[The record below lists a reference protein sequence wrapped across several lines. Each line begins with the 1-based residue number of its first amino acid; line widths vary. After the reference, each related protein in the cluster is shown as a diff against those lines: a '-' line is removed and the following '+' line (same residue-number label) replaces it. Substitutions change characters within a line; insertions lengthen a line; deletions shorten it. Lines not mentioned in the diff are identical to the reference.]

1 MFPHGMDFRGRHK
14 AAIGLKSDYMWRW
27 GLSPLPPMTDLD
39 STRLLVNLKKTNLLV
54 NSSTCQLVN
63 LKKLFF
69 FFYPHTLTFRLKRP
83 VYRGFSGE
91 GKCEGKCFT
100 LTLLSHLPLTPS
112 HPYSS
117 GKKASCLL
125 RILWMASDSIGRNK
139 AAVYR
144 QYSYAALLV
153 QLCCTFGARML
164 YSSGTAKTVGIP
176 MLNCWYTYAEPL
188 VYLC

>member
-39 STRLLVNLKKTNLLV
+39 STRLLVYSSTCQLKKTNILV

-83 VYRGFSGE
+83 VYRGFKGE
-91 GKCEGKCFT
+91 GWCEGRAFT
-100 LTLLSHLPLTPS
+100 LTSALTLPS
-112 HPYSS
+112 HFRQESILSGFLFTEFNKSTRKGNYS
-117 GKKASCLL
+117 A
-125 RILWMASDSIGRNK
+125 
-139 AAVYR
+139 
-144 QYSYAALLV
+144 
-153 QLCCTFGARML
+153 
-164 YSSGTAKTVGIP
+164 
-176 MLNCWYTYAEPL
+176 PL
-188 VYLC
+188 GHE